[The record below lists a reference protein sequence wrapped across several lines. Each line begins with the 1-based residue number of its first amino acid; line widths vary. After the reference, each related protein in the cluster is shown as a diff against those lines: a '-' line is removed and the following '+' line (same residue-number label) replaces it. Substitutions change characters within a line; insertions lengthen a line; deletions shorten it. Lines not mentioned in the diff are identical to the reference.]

1 MSLQKHRNIWNI
13 TSSWHIWKKKSSF
26 NYISHLIIY
35 CDYCLDKPFDIQFTH
50 IVRKLNVRWFFF
62 FFIWLCFMVQKMLK
76 PWWSYLLF
84 LHHVSN
90 TMNHIIFKQFNY
102 HRMYL
107 VSTSPKIIAID
118 YTNFQEH
125 LTYFIHN
132 LQFVW
137 MFSLF
142 ESIFKCNHF
151 LAFFYFLWHHLYKL
165 LLIN

>member
-62 FFIWLCFMVQKMLK
+62 FFIWLCFMVQKILK

-90 TMNHIIFKQFNY
+90 TMIHIIFKQFNH

-118 YTNFQEH
+118 IQISKNIWHTSYIIYSLYGCFPYLNPFLNVTTSWFF
-125 LTYFIHN
+125 FI
-132 LQFVW
+132 
-137 MFSLF
+137 SCDI
-142 ESIFKCNHF
+142 IFISSF
-151 LAFFYFLWHHLYKL
+151 
-165 LLIN
+165 

>member
-62 FFIWLCFMVQKMLK
+62 FFIWLCFMVQKILK

-84 LHHVSN
+84 LHVSN
-90 TMNHIIFKQFNY
+90 TMIHIIFKQFND

-125 LTYFIHN
+125 LIDILHTFIHS
-132 LQFVW
+132 FC
-137 MFSLF
+137 MDALF
-142 ESIFKCNHF
+142 PYLNPFLNVTTSWFFFISCDIIFISSF
-151 LAFFYFLWHHLYKL
+151 
-165 LLIN
+165 